1 MQQWNQ
7 VQIHEF
13 LLQHDVKWIFNPP
26 TASHHT
32 GVWERCIRT
41 VRKVM
46 KVLLREQVLDDEGL
60 CMLMCEVQSIK
71 KGRPITKASYL
82 LPIQGGSA
90 LPPGAFSKEDNYT
103 AITSTVSQQ
112 PVLVTKDTRVF
123 TFITTMPKVEQSHR
137 KISL

>member
-26 TASHHT
+26 TASHHR
-32 GVWERCIRT
+32 GVRERCIRT

-46 KVLLREQVLDDEGL
+46 KALLREQVLDDEGL

-71 KGRPITKASYL
+71 KGRPITKVSYL

-103 AITSTVSQQ
+103 AITSTVS
-112 PVLVTKDTRVF
+112 
-123 TFITTMPKVEQSHR
+123 
-137 KISL
+137 